1 MKTPQSLICWA
12 FFSFLSLSSLFISES
27 NSIISHS
34 TITVTNY
41 STIQTHTLFLSLN
54 FSKYQ
59 IPKLFSSLSTAI
71 AIYFFF
77 SLFSSFCS
85 TNSPESVRLL
95 ILLIRISSMTWHR
108 IIQFRELWFTSI
120 PFIIGLYNEIVYILK
135 HIRCKC
141 NYNYNVHYITKSHFR
156 LKYVYLLLLNLKY
169 NFVGTYISVF
179 FHSQLHNRI
188 SLYNFRMESCFHQKD
203 IFFLKKVSV
212 TWYLVGAIIAMPW
225 GQ

>member
-1 MKTPQSLICWA
+1 MHKIQTTIRKAKKKREKSGGLTEKAVTVAPINPKMKTPQSLISWA

-108 IIQFRELWFTSI
+108 IIQFREL
-120 PFIIGLYNEIVYILK
+120 
-135 HIRCKC
+135 
-141 NYNYNVHYITKSHFR
+141 
-156 LKYVYLLLLNLKY
+156 
-169 NFVGTYISVF
+169 
-179 FHSQLHNRI
+179 
-188 SLYNFRMESCFHQKD
+188 
-203 IFFLKKVSV
+203 
-212 TWYLVGAIIAMPW
+212 
-225 GQ
+225 